1 MSEHLSP
8 EGLSPAGLA
17 TMEKLRKGIKS
28 RKLAIAIKKY
38 KRHEN
43 KRRGIFENFTIEKI
57 RSGRH

>member
-1 MSEHLSP
+1 MLER
-8 EGLSPAGLA
+8 LSPAGLA